1 MKTIRTLNLN
11 EICAGRLSLKT
22 GFPAMFTR
30 ESTEVPICRVDLPAI
45 DKGSEAF
52 MCVHRIYKHGP
63 NVQVG
68 RLFAAFIC
76 AIHAHFSF
84 FLFLFLRRAKHITG
98 QPLNEMTDRTRN
110 DMVDSIETC
119 IIHVIIVL
127 LLYMYTAGE

>member
-1 MKTIRTLNLN
+1 
-11 EICAGRLSLKT
+11 
-22 GFPAMFTR
+22 
-30 ESTEVPICRVDLPAI
+30 
-45 DKGSEAF
+45 

-76 AIHAHFSF
+76 AIQARISF
-84 FLFLFLRRAKHITG
+84 FLLLRRAKHITG
-98 QPLNEMTDRTRN
+98 QPSNEMTDRTRN

-127 LLYMYTAGE
+127 LLYTAGE